1 MPGQTTASVYGSSL
15 ACKPQ
20 IITDNYSTFV
30 LSCVV
35 LGHNETPAGRGLAP
49 TVRWP
54 HQKQLVQVVLNLNS
68 SNSSDVS
75 YPRKH
80 KPSPELCRGGK
91 QLEMRGKYNGETF
104 LIQSSTSQNPSRC
117 GSSLTQMLWDA
128 FIFFAREF
136 ARPLQEPLVTET
148 TAHEAKQKREF
159 LRHPWV
165 CCFPLSPFC
174 SRLGKDERLVRGRR
188 RTRCFAGCREVPT
201 WSGCHL
207 LLQPALRKHMEH
219 IGPCCFHK
227 LKGVCDSKSTLLT
240 ARHALGQPQ
249 Q

>member
-1 MPGQTTASVYGSSL
+1 MAPKHLAALLNWQQEGTVVQIQGSFLRLLALPLIYWVPGQTTASVYGSSL

-20 IITDNYSTFV
+20 IITDNYSTFI

-35 LGHNETPAGRGLAP
+35 LDHHETPAGRWLAP

-80 KPSPELCRGGK
+80 KPSPELRRGGK

-117 GSSLTQMLWDA
+117 GSSLMQML
-128 FIFFAREF
+128 
-136 ARPLQEPLVTET
+136 
-148 TAHEAKQKREF
+148 
-159 LRHPWV
+159 
-165 CCFPLSPFC
+165 
-174 SRLGKDERLVRGRR
+174 
-188 RTRCFAGCREVPT
+188 
-201 WSGCHL
+201 
-207 LLQPALRKHMEH
+207 
-219 IGPCCFHK
+219 
-227 LKGVCDSKSTLLT
+227 
-240 ARHALGQPQ
+240 
-249 Q
+249 